1 MTIIEF
7 IYENHIWVTPI
18 IIAVLSGIIAGV
30 FKLFAKNG
38 RVHKQKFGA
47 IKKSKITN
55 INGDYLSKKK

>member
-38 RVHKQKFGA
+38 RVHKQKFGTIKNSKINIFNGDF
-47 IKKSKITN
+47 IKKK
-55 INGDYLSKKK
+55 